1 MANEPAVWM
10 DGFYY
15 ILFPSMGVF
24 LEGKLALQ
32 AQSAHT
38 CLVEVG
44 CLDLV
49 TNWGLARQLQDAK
62 VNVFLV
68 GASSQDSSRVK
79 MSCGG

>member
-1 MANEPAVWM
+1 MANEPAMWM

-24 LEGKLALQ
+24 LEEKLALQ

-38 CLVEVG
+38 GLVEVG

-49 TNWGLARQLQDAK
+49 TN
-62 VNVFLV
+62 
-68 GASSQDSSRVK
+68 
-79 MSCGG
+79 